1 MLQRNIPTVKFR
13 DNRDRV
19 DLTLSVNFTPIMR
32 NPFSPIIN
40 LGVRPELQPWEAS
53 ITRKLNINALIGV
66 GNMLVGL
73 VVFYILGYHEFLPD
87 IVFGMLLLPLTWMCN
102 RYFNYVAGAYA
113 FFGGGFLFFIPINL
127 RMGMETFVVL
137 FYFPLIISL
146 IQYFGRKE
154 TVRHLATI
162 FMLCTISVI
171 IIALGTQLEWL
182 HRDIAPE
189 SVSQLA
195 AFNIVLSLTTTMIV
209 TVVTTKE
216 QIRQEQTIRNMLH
229 EKEILLAEVFH
240 RVKNNMNVI
249 TSLLNLQKHSTSDE
263 RVQEALEECRS
274 RVYAMA
280 LVHDHVFQSG
290 NLLTLQLGAY
300 LQRLADDIAS
310 GMGTDSAALIH
321 VQAKPIELEMSK
333 VVPCG
338 LIANELITNA
348 FKHSGK
354 SVDALNIQ
362 LTLSENNNSVQLI
375 IQDNGNGIPPDR
387 LQQSQTLGLELV
399 RSLAEQIGGQLKF
412 ENRSGLCCTLEFP
425 KV

>member
-1 MLQRNIPTVKFR
+1 
-13 DNRDRV
+13 
-19 DLTLSVNFTPIMR
+19 MR

-53 ITRKLNINALIGV
+53 ITRKLNINTLIGV
-66 GNMLVGL
+66 GNMLVGI
-73 VVFYILGYHEFLPD
+73 VVFYALGYHEFIFD
-87 IVFGMLLLPLTWMCN
+87 CTFGMLLLPFTWLCN
-102 RYFNYVAGAYA
+102 RYFNYVAAAYA
-113 FFGGGFLFFIPINL
+113 FYIGGFLFFIPINL
-127 RMGMETFVVL
+127 RMGFETYIIL
-137 FYFPLIISL
+137 FYFPVIISL

-154 TVRHLATI
+154 TVRHLVFI
-162 FMLCTISVI
+162 FMLCAVSVI
-171 IIALGTQLEWL
+171 VIAVGSSLGWMQ
-182 HRDIAPE
+182 RDIPAE
-189 SVSQLA
+189 NITQLA
-195 AFNIVLSLTTTMIV
+195 AFNIVLSLITTMIV

-290 NLLTLQLGAY
+290 NLSTLQLGAY

-310 GMGTDSAALIH
+310 GMGADSSTLIN
-321 VQAKPIELEMSK
+321 VQATPVELEMSK

-354 SVDALNIQ
+354 SVEELKIQ
-362 LTLSENNNSVQLI
+362 LTLSDNNNSVQLI
-375 IQDNGNGIPPDR
+375 IHDNGNGIPSDR
-387 LQQSQTLGLELV
+387 LQQTQTLGLELV
-399 RSLAEQIGGQLKF
+399 RSLAEQIGGRLKF
-412 ENRSGLCCTLEFP
+412 ENKSGLCCTLEFP
-425 KV
+425 KA